1 MSKKLK
7 ILIVAHEFSPSQG
20 SECAVG
26 WNLVTHL
33 SKYHN
38 ITVLYASRNQ
48 FNTSDYESSVNR
60 YLEANGKMTGLNLIP
75 IDQPDITKFIVKIN
89 LLIRSTNS
97 AIGFAPL
104 YYAGYRFWQKS
115 AYRIARDIVRRDRF
129 DIVHQLTS
137 ISFREPG
144 FLWKLD
150 IPFVWGPVSG
160 LVKIPSTYYKN
171 LNIKEILFELV
182 RRSSN
187 FIQSNF
193 SYRIKNAAVN
203 AKLIFA
209 VAPDDYSFFLKHS
222 KALVLPLLDVGT
234 YDHLIGKKS
243 MVEKSQENTTKLKL
257 LWIGRLVHT
266 KALELLLFAM
276 DLDKN
281 LQKNTEI
288 TIIGDGPLFNKY
300 RNIEEKLGIKN
311 IKWMG
316 SVSHERVFEVISTY
330 DALIHTSIK
339 EATSAVILEALSCGL
354 PVICHDAFGMGIA
367 IDDRCGIKVQ
377 MDTPEKSIKGFSE
390 AIRLLDED
398 RDLLKN
404 LSQGALKRAEEL
416 SWDSIAQQ
424 IAFEY
429 NRVAGFSNEIK

>member
-1 MSKKLK
+1 MSVRLK

-26 WNLVTHL
+26 WNLVTRL
-33 SKYHN
+33 CKYHD
-38 ITVLYASRNQ
+38 ITVLYARRNQ

-60 YLEANGKMTGLNLIP
+60 YLEANGKISDLNLIP
-75 IDQPDITKFIVKIN
+75 VDQPEITKFFVKIN
-89 LLIRSTNS
+89 SLIKPTNS

-115 AYRIARDIVRRDRF
+115 AYRIAGELISSDRF

-144 FLWKLD
+144 FLWKFD

-160 LVKIPSTYYKN
+160 LVKIPSTYYEN
-171 LNIKEILFELV
+171 LNLKEILFELI
-182 RRSSN
+182 RRGSN
-187 FIQSNF
+187 FFQSNF
-193 SYRIKNAAVN
+193 SYRIKKASKK

-209 VAPDDYSFFLKHS
+209 VSPDDYSFFLKHS
-222 KALVLPLLDVGT
+222 KALVLPLLDVGS
-234 YDHLIGKKS
+234 YDHLIGKKA
-243 MVEKSQENTTKLKL
+243 MVGRSTEYASKLKL
-257 LWIGRLVHT
+257 IWIGRLVHT

-276 DLDKN
+276 DFDKN

-288 TIIGDGPLFNKY
+288 TIIGDGPLYNRC
-300 RNIEEKLGIKN
+300 RNIEKKLEIKN

-316 SVSHERVFEVISTY
+316 SVSHERVLEVISMY

-339 EATSAVILEALSCGL
+339 EATSAVILEALSCGV
-354 PVICHDAFGMGIA
+354 PVICHDAFGMGVA
-367 IDDRCGIKVQ
+367 IDKRCGIKVQ
-377 MDTPEKSIKGFSE
+377 METPEKSIKGFSE
-390 AIRLLDED
+390 AIRLIDED

-404 LSQGALKRAEEL
+404 LSQGALIRAAEL
-416 SWDSIAQQ
+416 SWDSMAKQ
-424 IAFEY
+424 IADEY
-429 NRVAGFSNEIK
+429 ICVTGLCSEA